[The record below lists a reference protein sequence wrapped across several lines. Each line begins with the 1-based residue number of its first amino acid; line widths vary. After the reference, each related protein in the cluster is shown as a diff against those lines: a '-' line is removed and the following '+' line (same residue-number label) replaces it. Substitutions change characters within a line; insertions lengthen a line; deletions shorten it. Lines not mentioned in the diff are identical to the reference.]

1 MGMSLI
7 EIVSHPAEV
16 LTKTAR
22 KVGRGD
28 IEHAR
33 KLVTDMAE
41 TMVEGGGIG
50 LAANQVGELMRV
62 IVIRDLEADEIH
74 YFINP
79 TIGSGHGEEIAE
91 EGCLSFPG
99 LAGLIPRYEKVTVKF
114 QDLDLKTY
122 KVELE
127 GLPARAVQ
135 HEIDHLN
142 GITIKDRS
150 TVELYHREEDEDDK
164 SERPSRRHA
173 VIN

>member
-1 MGMSLI
+1 MSLV
-7 EIVSHPAEV
+7 EIVTYPAEV

-28 IEHAR
+28 LERVR
-33 KLVTDMAE
+33 KLVHDMAE

-50 LAANQVGELMRV
+50 LAANQVDELLRV
-62 IVIRDLEADEIH
+62 IVIRDLESDEVH

-79 TIGSGHGEEIAE
+79 TIAKGQGEELGE

-99 LAGLIPRYEKVTVKF
+99 MAGLIPRFEQVTVKF

-122 KVELE
+122 KIELE

-150 TVELYHREEDEDDK
+150 TVELYHREEEEDEE

-173 VIN
+173 VLN

>member
-1 MGMSLI
+1 MSLS
-7 EIVSHPAEV
+7 EIVTYPAEV
-16 LTKTAR
+16 LNKTAR

-28 IEHAR
+28 IERVR
-33 KLVTDMAE
+33 KLVNDMAE
-41 TMVEGGGIG
+41 TMIEGGGVG
-50 LAANQVGELMRV
+50 LAANQVDKLLRV
-62 IVIRDLEADEIH
+62 IVIRDLENDEIH

-79 TIGSGHGEEIAE
+79 TIANGRGEELGE

-99 LAGLIPRYEKVTVKF
+99 LAGLIPRYEQVTVKF

-150 TVELYHREEDEDDK
+150 TVELYHREEEKEDE
-164 SERPSRRHA
+164 SERPGKRHA
-173 VIN
+173 VLN

>member
-1 MGMSLI
+1 MSLI
-7 EIVSHPAEV
+7 EIVTYPAEV

-28 IEHAR
+28 LSRVR
-33 KLVTDMAE
+33 KLVQDMAE
-41 TMVEGGGIG
+41 TMVDGEGIG
-50 LAANQVGELMRV
+50 LAANQVDELLRV
-62 IVIRDLEADEIH
+62 VVIRDLEADEIH

-79 TIGSGHGEEIAE
+79 TIASGQGEEIAE

-99 LAGLIPRYEKVTVKF
+99 LAGLIPRYETVTVKF

-150 TVELYHREEDEDDK
+150 TVELYHRKEEEEDE
-164 SERPSRRHA
+164 SERPRRRYA
-173 VIN
+173 VLN